1 MKAAHTRAWLVVED
15 DENDFI
21 LMRRALRRADPDAR
35 LHWVRD
41 GGEAKNYLQTCV
53 GPHPTDP
60 VPSVIISDLK
70 MPRCTGLELVQ
81 WVRSDARLGSVPFIM
96 FSSSDEPADVALA
109 YEDGANW
116 YLAKPASYERLVE
129 MLVRLTDNL
138 SVSVWEAGS
147 SSDAQQEHH
156 GSNT

>member
-1 MKAAHTRAWLVVED
+1 MKAAHTRAWLIVED

-21 LMRRALRRADPDAR
+21 LLRRALRRADPDAR

-53 GPHPTDP
+53 DPASTDR

-70 MPRCTGLELVQ
+70 MPRCSGLELVQ
-81 WVRSDARLGSVPFIM
+81 WVRSETRLGSVPFIM
-96 FSSSDEPADVALA
+96 FSSSDQPADVALA

-116 YLAKPASYERLVE
+116 YLAKPATYERLVE

-138 SVSVWEAGS
+138 SVSVWEASAAADSGV
-147 SSDAQQEHH
+147 ENH